1 VQLFGMTFSGAVATN
16 YARYRRGFPPA
27 TVDLLVSALS
37 LPRDAYVLDLG
48 CGTGQLTLPLAGR
61 FDRLIGADPEPDM
74 LSLARDAAR
83 AAGVTSI
90 GWLLA
95 TDSDIGSLPLLDG
108 LDAVTISNAIHLM
121 DAPALFGA
129 LAVRLSD
136 RGRIAIIANG
146 TPLWLQD
153 SDWSRALREHLE
165 GWLGFP
171 LRSFCG
177 LDPASRSRFR
187 QELEAAGFTATDEVH
202 LDYTDPLSFDQ
213 IVGNV
218 YSAMSPERLP
228 SGSEQEHFE
237 TRLHSALDAAA
248 PGGQFVEVVR
258 VSILVGSR

>member
-1 VQLFGMTFSGAVATN
+1 MTFTGAVATN
-16 YARYRRGFPPA
+16 YARHRRGFPPA
-27 TVDLLVSALS
+27 TVDLLVDALS
-37 LPRDAYVLDLG
+37 LPRDAYILDLG

-61 FDRLIGADPEPDM
+61 FDRVVGADPEPDM
-74 LSLARDAAR
+74 LRLARDAAR

-95 TDSDIGSLPLLDG
+95 ADSDIGSLPLLEG
-108 LDAVTISNAIHLM
+108 LDAVTVSNAVHLM
-121 DAPALFGA
+121 DAPALFRT

-136 RGRIAIIANG
+136 RGRVAIVANS

-153 SDWSRALREHLE
+153 SAWSRALREHLE
-165 GWLGFP
+165 DWLGFP

-177 LDPASRSRFR
+177 LDPASRRRFR
-187 QELEAAGFTATDEVH
+187 QDLEAAGFAATDEVH
-202 LDYTDPLSFDQ
+202 LDYSDPLSFDQ

-228 SGSEQEHFE
+228 LATERDDFE

-248 PGGQFVEVVR
+248 TGGQFVEDVR